1 MEYYHKQYHLLF
13 ILFSFQFPTLIKLMQ
28 TEQKNVLMLANKH
41 FSMMVPTRLRIE
53 ESLKCVMKYVINFTT
68 LGKDLSTICTAS
80 SRG

>member
-1 MEYYHKQYHLLF
+1 MH
-13 ILFSFQFPTLIKLMQ
+13 

-80 SRG
+80 SWG